1 MVSYLILIIS
11 KECINMSTKI
21 LNSKIGLNVKS
32 FIGLFVAVA
41 IWMIGS
47 LGLIMLL
54 NMIFPTAKEGYAS
67 LIVAYLSFVFLPF
80 GIYIALRFV
89 LKTSIKEFLVKGT
102 KVRLKMLI
110 IYFVST
116 LVIFVIFTLI
126 DFFINRNSYTVTID
140 ILSIIKNDLLFPFIL
155 LAAVSEELLFRGYL
169 YSMFIKLKR
178 GPVWAII
185 IPSIL
190 FSLIHGLNA
199 EMSANLVLMPLYYF
213 FCGILFS
220 LARYFTDGLAA
231 STMIHS
237 AFNVCMFSLLSYSDS
252 TMEAFQIHSIFYR
265 DSMNIEYVL
274 LVLVGITVVY
284 YLYQNYKKR
293 RKNDLNKSFPIK

>member
-1 MVSYLILIIS
+1 
-11 KECINMSTKI
+11 MSTKI

-32 FIGLFVAVA
+32 FIGLFVALA

-47 LGLIMLL
+47 LGLVMLL
-54 NMIFPTAKEGYAS
+54 NIIFPAVREGYAS

-89 LKTSIKEFLVKGT
+89 LKTSIKEFPLNRT
-102 KVRLKMLI
+102 YIRLKMLI

-116 LVIFVIFTLI
+116 LIIFVMFTLI

-140 ILSIIKNDLLFPFIL
+140 IISIIKNDLLFPFIL

-169 YSMFIKLKR
+169 YSMFIKLKK
-178 GPVWAII
+178 GPLWAVI

-190 FSLIHGLNA
+190 FSLTHGLNA

-213 FCGILFS
+213 LCGILFS

-237 AFNVCMFSLLSYSDS
+237 AFNVCMFMFLSYSGS

-265 DSMNIEYVL
+265 DSMNIEYIL
-274 LVLVGITVVY
+274 LVLFGITVVY
-284 YLYQNYKKR
+284 YFYQQNKKR
-293 RKNDLNKSFPIK
+293 RKNDLNKSYPN